1 MLRSLRVLY
10 ANTVF
15 ALTYLGN
22 SAAKSFMHKCI
33 FLRVL
38 FDGHEKARA
47 WRALLTCT
55 SQSVIGGYLPL
66 TESL

>member
-10 ANTVF
+10 ASTVF

-22 SAAKSFMHKCI
+22 SSTKSFMHKCI

-38 FDGHEKARA
+38 FGGHEKARA
-47 WRALLTCT
+47 WRVLLTCT
-55 SQSVIGGYLPL
+55 SQSVINEYLPL